1 MNVYITVRKGSVRVP
16 DKNIRPFADSSL
28 LQHKIEVLKRSQEVG
43 DILVTS
49 DCEKSLDIAKN
60 LGCLIDKRPEHL
72 CSSKTRPKDLF
83 RYLSCLE
90 MIIESGPVL
99 FASVCYPLM
108 TSETYDEMIRHY
120 SKNYLEDMGSINY
133 ISSLAGCHP
142 VRENLWE
149 RGSYQV
155 GNKAINYVPGQHP
168 ASQDLPDI
176 VSIAHGSVITSCDT
190 LGKGDLVGEFPE
202 FFDLPKYECID
213 VDEEEDFVVAE
224 QLYKYLK
231 K

>member
-1 MNVYITVRKGSVRVP
+1 MNVYTTVRKGSVRVP
-16 DKNIRPFADSSL
+16 NKNIRPFADSSL

-43 DILVTS
+43 EILVTS

-72 CSSKTRPKDLF
+72 CSSKTRPRDLF
-83 RYLSCLE
+83 RYLSSLE

-99 FASVCYPLM
+99 FASVCSPLM
-108 TSETYDEMIRHY
+108 TSETYDEMICHFNE
-120 SKNYLEDMGSINY
+120 NYLEDRGSINH
-133 ISSLAGCHP
+133 ISSLAGCYS

-149 RGSYQV
+149 RKPNLNY
-155 GNKAINYVPGQHP
+155 KALNYVPGQHP

-213 VDEEEDFVVAE
+213 IDEEEDFVVAE
-224 QLYKYLK
+224 ALYKHFK
-231 K
+231 NK

>member
-1 MNVYITVRKGSVRVP
+1 
-16 DKNIRPFADSSL
+16 
-28 LQHKIEVLKRSQEVG
+28 
-43 DILVTS
+43 
-49 DCEKSLDIAKN
+49 
-60 LGCLIDKRPEHL
+60 
-72 CSSKTRPKDLF
+72 
-83 RYLSCLE
+83 
-90 MIIESGPVL
+90 
-99 FASVCYPLM
+99 
-108 TSETYDEMIRHY
+108 
-120 SKNYLEDMGSINY
+120 
-133 ISSLAGCHP
+133 
-142 VRENLWE
+142 
-149 RGSYQV
+149 V